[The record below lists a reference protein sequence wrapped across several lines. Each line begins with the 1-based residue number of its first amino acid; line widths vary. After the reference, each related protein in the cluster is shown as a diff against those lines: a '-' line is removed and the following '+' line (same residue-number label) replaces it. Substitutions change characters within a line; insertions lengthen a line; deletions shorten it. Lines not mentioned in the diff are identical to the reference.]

1 MYLSLH
7 AKYSHMPNM
16 PLGRTSPSLHY
27 VVKRPTVVHP
37 SLAFHIF
44 DISPLTAETLCEA
57 SGQYDHSDSLKSFS
71 SDIQDHGC
79 YSNTSNDIYS
89 QAIICYDGMNGSMV
103 IGNTRYWSNADT
115 CM

>member
-1 MYLSLH
+1 MWIITNKIYIS
-7 AKYSHMPNM
+7 NM
-16 PLGRTSPSLHY
+16 VLPVVFWPY
-27 VVKRPTVVHP
+27 VVNRPTVVHS

-79 YSNTSNDIYS
+79 YSNTSNDIFS
-89 QAIICYDGMNGSMV
+89 
-103 IGNTRYWSNADT
+103 
-115 CM
+115 